1 MKQRLLT
8 IGLGRILQ
16 TFIEQQTAG
25 CRIVAISPH
34 YSETAMLM
42 GYLVV
47 VEDPAREEGG
57 GDGRL

>member
-1 MKQRLLT
+1 MRERTQKQRLLT

-25 CRIVAISPH
+25 QRVVSIAPH
-34 YSETAMLM
+34 YNESAMLM

-47 VEDPAREEGG
+47 VEELSHE
-57 GDGRL
+57 